1 MIPPFTIEGYL
12 PPGIHLTTIEEI
24 ETMFATNMKRKQI
37 FQKLLI
43 LIADLKSIGCNV
55 AYVDGSFVTTKER
68 PKDVDVCWELI
79 DDLSYISYAKH
90 NMPILWQF
98 GTPQQNKYMADIFPA
113 NLIEA
118 GSKKKFLDFFQVIK
132 FTKTPK
138 GILKIEL

>member
-1 MIPPFTIEGYL
+1 MIPPFTIDGYL

-43 LIADLKSIGCNV
+43 LVADLKSIGCNV
-55 AYVDGSFVTTKER
+55 AYVDGSFITTKER

-79 DDLSYISYAKH
+79 DDPDFERYARN

-98 GTPQQNKYMADIFPA
+98 GTPQQIKYMADIFPA
-113 NLIEA
+113 NLTEA
-118 GSKKKFLDFFQVIK
+118 GSKKKFLDFFQLIK
-132 FTKTPK
+132 YTNDPK